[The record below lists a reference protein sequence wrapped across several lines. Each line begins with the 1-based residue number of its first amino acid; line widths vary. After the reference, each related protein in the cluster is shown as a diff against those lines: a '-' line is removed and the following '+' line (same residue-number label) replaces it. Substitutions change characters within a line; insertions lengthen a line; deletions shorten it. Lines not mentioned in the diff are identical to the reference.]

1 MNVAAQTRRSR
12 CGVRRFLVCVMTMV
26 FMPSMARAQES
37 CDRYLLAQRDVKGG
51 KKVGPTSCLMQEA
64 DVTIDGKA
72 FKRVDVGLN
81 GTVEGYA
88 TKQGEY
94 KDYLTQSPDL
104 VFPQSGNPGPVLFA
118 IAAYER
124 DKGAA
129 MTIVYPRDRTA
140 WNGKMFITVH
150 GRGTSFKQ
158 GSLKAWNR
166 NLDRSNPTTDLNKYD
181 ALMVSKGYVLVK
193 TKRTSA
199 EGLGEINA
207 TFEDGTPVDSLAFND
222 TTHYITDFGDVA
234 RKLVA
239 DRLGQPPRRTYFYG
253 HSAGAR
259 IGRDLNYTPGLNVDR
274 GGRRYFDAILADDAA
289 AGTWLPVL
297 MKDGKDVLFATD
309 SEKASFVPQIDISHQ
324 MYNNIWDH
332 KMPGYMSPSYLANKR
347 SNARILREK
356 GLAPAKERMYEVRG
370 ISHSGGENLPDGRRG
385 DIEILDLSRMM
396 DRFIDILDAWV
407 EKGTD
412 PPVSRSDDP
421 ATGDADRDGFVEH
434 PALAFPEIACP
445 LGVYFSY
452 PESTSATTSFA
463 AFTGAGIE
471 PLDGKKVFVDMNRN
485 GIWDYRETPTQA
497 WRRLGLLQKNE
508 ELTREK
514 YVACVQ
520 NAAERLRKDGF
531 FSDKTAAEYIQRA
544 KATDLQPKRPAT
556 P

>member
-1 MNVAAQTRRSR
+1 VDLKRLVGVVLACVSFSSCLNVGPVVNAQSTE
-12 CGVRRFLVCVMTMV
+12 T
-26 FMPSMARAQES
+26 S
-37 CDRYLLAQRDVKGG
+37 CDRFLLSPRDVKGG
-51 KKVGPTSCLMQEA
+51 KMVGPTSCLMQQREIM
-64 DVTIDGKA
+64 VDGKP
-72 FKRVDVGLN
+72 FTRIDVGLN

-129 MTIVYPRDRTA
+129 MTIVLPRDRQA
-140 WNGKMFITVH
+140 WNGKLFITVH
-150 GRGTSFKQ
+150 GRGASFRQ
-158 GSLKAWNR
+158 GGLKAWNK
-166 NLDRSNPTTDLNKYD
+166 NLDPANPTADLNKYD

-193 TKRTSA
+193 TRRTSA
-199 EGLGEINA
+199 EGLGEIKA
-207 TFEDGTPVDSLAFND
+207 TFEDGTAVDSLAFND
-222 TTHYITDFGDVA
+222 TTHYITDFGDTA
-234 RKLVA
+234 RAIVS
-239 DRLGQPPRRTYFYG
+239 DRLGQAPRRTYFYG

-274 GGRRYFDAILADDAA
+274 TGKRYFDAILADDAA

-297 MKDGKDVLFATD
+297 MKDGKDVLFASD
-309 SEKASFVPQIDISHQ
+309 AEKAAFVPQLDISHQ

-332 KMPGYMSPSYLANKR
+332 KMPGYMSSSYLANKR

-356 GLAPAKERMYEVRG
+356 GLAPAKERMYEIRG
-370 ISHSGGENLPDGRRG
+370 ISHSGGENLPSGRRG
-385 DIEILDLSRMM
+385 EIEILDLSRMM

-407 EKGTD
+407 ENGTN

-421 ATGDADRDGFVEH
+421 ATGDVDRDGTIEN

-445 LGVYFSY
+445 LGVYFAY
-452 PESTSATTSFA
+452 PETTSATTSFA
-463 AFTGAGIE
+463 AFSGEGVE

-485 GIWDYRETPTQA
+485 GVWDYRETPSQA

-514 YVACVQ
+514 YVTCVQ
-520 NAAERLRKDGF
+520 NAADRLRRDGF
-531 FSDKTAAEYIQRA
+531 FSDQTAAGYVERAKTA
-544 KATDLQPKRPAT
+544 DLQPKHPAGR
-556 P
+556 

>member
-1 MNVAAQTRRSR
+1 VDLKRLVGFAIACVSFASWLSVGPVASAQSTE
-12 CGVRRFLVCVMTMV
+12 T
-26 FMPSMARAQES
+26 S
-37 CDRYLLAQRDVKGG
+37 CDRFLLAPRDVKNG
-51 KKVGPTSCLMQEA
+51 KNVGPTSCLMQQREIT
-64 DVTIDGKA
+64 VDGKPFA
-72 FKRVDVGLN
+72 RIDVGLN

-129 MTIVYPRDRTA
+129 MTIVVPRDRQA
-140 WNGKMFITVH
+140 WNGKLFVTVH
-150 GRGTSFKQ
+150 GRGASFKQ
-158 GSLKAWNR
+158 GGLKAWNR
-166 NLDRSNPTTDLNKYD
+166 NLDPANPTADLNKYD

-193 TKRTSA
+193 TRRTSA
-199 EGLGEINA
+199 EDLGEIKA
-207 TFEDGTPVDSLAFND
+207 VFEDGTSVDSLAFND

-234 RKLVA
+234 RAIVS
-239 DRLGQPPRRTYFYG
+239 DRLGQAPRRTYFYG

-274 GGRRYFDAILADDAA
+274 TGKRYFDAILADDAA

-297 MKDGKDVLFATD
+297 MKDGKDVLFASD
-309 SEKASFVPQIDISHQ
+309 AEKAAFVPQLDISHQ

-332 KMPGYMSPSYLANKR
+332 KMPGYMSSSYLANKR

-356 GLAPAKERMYEVRG
+356 GLAPAKERMYEIRG
-370 ISHSGGENLPDGRRG
+370 ISHSGGENLPNGQRG
-385 DIEILDLSRMM
+385 EIEILDLSRMM

-407 EKGTD
+407 EKGAN
-412 PPVSRSDDP
+412 PPASRSDDP
-421 ATGDADRDGFVEH
+421 ATGDADRDGTIEN
-434 PALAFPEIACP
+434 PALSFPEIACP
-445 LGVYFSY
+445 LGVYFPY

-463 AFTGAGIE
+463 AFTGEGVE

-485 GIWDYRETPTQA
+485 GVWDYRETPSQA

-508 ELTREK
+508 ELTRER
-514 YVACVQ
+514 YVACVRI
-520 NAAERLRKDGF
+520 AADRLRRDGF
-531 FSDKTAAEYIQRA
+531 FADKTAGEYVERA
-544 KATDLQPKRPAT
+544 RTTDLQPKHAGR
-556 P
+556 

>member
-1 MNVAAQTRRSR
+1 LLCAVAIA
-12 CGVRRFLVCVMTMV
+12 L
-26 FMPSMARAQES
+26 MPSTVRAQES
-37 CDRYLLAQRDVKGG
+37 CDRYLLAERDVKGG
-51 KKVGPTSCLMQEA
+51 KKVGPTSCLMQAAE
-64 DVTIDGKA
+64 VTIDGKA
-72 FKRVDVGLN
+72 FTRVDVGLN

-88 TKQGEY
+88 TRQGEY

-129 MTIVYPRDRTA
+129 MTIVYPNRAA

-150 GRGTSFKQ
+150 GRGASFTQ
-158 GSLKAWNR
+158 GGLKAWNR
-166 NLDRSNPTTDLNKYD
+166 NFDPSRPAADLNKYD
-181 ALMVSKGYVLVK
+181 ALMLSKGYVLVK
-193 TKRTSA
+193 TRRTSA
-199 EGLGEINA
+199 EGLGEIKA

-234 RKLVA
+234 RRLVA

-309 SEKASFVPQIDISHQ
+309 ADKAVFVPQIDISHQ

-332 KMPGYMSPSYLANKR
+332 KMPSYMSPSYLANKR

-356 GLAPAKERMYEVRG
+356 GLAPAKERMYEIRG

-407 EKGTD
+407 EKGAE
-412 PPVSRSDDP
+412 PPASRSDDP
-421 ATGDADRDGFVEH
+421 ATADADGDGVVEN

-452 PESTSATTSFA
+452 PESTSGTTSFA

-485 GIWDYRETPTQA
+485 GVWDYRETPTQA
-497 WRRLGLLQKNE
+497 WRRLGLLRNNE

-520 NAAERLRKDGF
+520 GAAERLRKDGF
-531 FSDKTAAEYIQRA
+531 FSDKTAADYVQRA
-544 KATDLQPKRPAT
+544 KTTDLQAKKPAT
-556 P
+556 R

>member
-1 MNVAAQTRRSR
+1 MDLKRLLGVAA
-12 CGVRRFLVCVMTMV
+12 VCLSLSSCLNGGAVV
-26 FMPSMARAQES
+26 NAQSTETS
-37 CDRYLLAQRDVKGG
+37 CDRFLLPPRDVKGG
-51 KKVGPTSCLMQEA
+51 KKVGPTSCLMQQREITV
-64 DVTIDGKA
+64 DSKPFVRI
-72 FKRVDVGLN
+72 DVGLN

-124 DKGAA
+124 DTGAA
-129 MTIVYPRDRTA
+129 MTIVLPRDRQA
-140 WNGKMFITVH
+140 WNGKLFVTVH
-150 GRGTSFKQ
+150 GRGASFKQ
-158 GSLKAWNR
+158 GGLKPWNK
-166 NLDRSNPTTDLNKYD
+166 NLDPANPTADLNKYD

-193 TKRTSA
+193 TRRTSA
-199 EGLGEINA
+199 EGLGEIKA

-234 RKLVA
+234 RAIVG
-239 DRLGQPPRRTYFYG
+239 DRLGQAPRRTYFYG

-274 GGRRYFDAILADDAA
+274 AGKRYFDAILADDAA

-297 MKDGKDVLFATD
+297 IKDGKDVLFATD
-309 SEKASFVPQIDISHQ
+309 AEKAAFVPQLDLSHQ

-332 KMPGYMSPSYLANKR
+332 KMPSYMSSSYLANKR

-356 GLAPAKERMYEVRG
+356 GLAPAKERMYEIRG
-370 ISHSGGENLPDGRRG
+370 VSHSGGENLPNGRRG
-385 DIEILDLSRMM
+385 EIEILDLSRMM

-407 EKGTD
+407 EKGAN

-421 ATGDADRDGFVEH
+421 STGDADRDGTIEN
-434 PALAFPEIACP
+434 PALSFPEIACP
-445 LGVYFSY
+445 LGVYFPY

-463 AFTGAGIE
+463 AFTGEGIE

-485 GIWDYRETPTQA
+485 GVWDYRETPAQA

-508 ELTREK
+508 ELTRGK

-520 NAAERLRKDGF
+520 STADRLRRDGF
-531 FSDKTAAEYIQRA
+531 FSDKTAGEYVERA
-544 KATDLQPKRPAT
+544 KTTDLQSKHAAAR
-556 P
+556 